1 MEKMYDETDSRFLYR
16 TGFRYRQQDKWG
28 FDSEKTCRLRQLGGA
43 NTIGLPVAGECREG
57 NGIESDNQDGQ
68 WKV

>member
-1 MEKMYDETDSRFLYR
+1 MTKPILVFCTVPDSGIADRR
-16 TGFRYRQQDKWG
+16 SEA

-57 NGIESDNQDGQ
+57 SGMESDDQDGQ